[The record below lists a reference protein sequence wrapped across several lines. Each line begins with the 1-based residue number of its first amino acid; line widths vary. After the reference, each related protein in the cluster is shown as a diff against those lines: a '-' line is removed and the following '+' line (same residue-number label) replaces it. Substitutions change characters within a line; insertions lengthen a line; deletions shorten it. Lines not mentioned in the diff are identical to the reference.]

1 MRNLHP
7 PEAVPASVKRY
18 RPEAPVAAV
27 SALLVRGDRV
37 LLIRRR
43 AEPNRGRWSFP
54 GGVVDLGES
63 VRDAVVREVR
73 EETGLRVEP
82 REVVDVSDVILPD
95 RGPPEYHFVL
105 AVFRANRVGGR
116 LRARSDAAEARWVR
130 VRDLRKL
137 DVTDTTLRTIE
148 KARL

>member
-1 MRNLHP
+1 M
-7 PEAVPASVKRY
+7 KRY

-43 AEPNRGRWSFP
+43 AEPNRDRWSFP
-54 GGVVDLGES
+54 GGAVDLGES
-63 VRDAVVREVR
+63 VRHAVVREVR

-82 REVVDVSDVILPD
+82 GEVIDVADVILPD
-95 RGPPEYHFVL
+95 HGAPDYHFVL
-105 AVFRANRVGGR
+105 AVFRARRVGGR

-130 VRDLRKL
+130 VRDLGSL

-148 KARL
+148 KARVR